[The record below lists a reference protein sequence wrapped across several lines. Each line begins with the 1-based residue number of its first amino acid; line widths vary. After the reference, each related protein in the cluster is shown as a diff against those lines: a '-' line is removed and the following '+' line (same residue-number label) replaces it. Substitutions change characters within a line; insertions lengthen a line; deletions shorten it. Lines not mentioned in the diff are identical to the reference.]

1 MDSIKEQTMSYE
13 DRIRQARLGMSKSFA
28 KLADFLLDSY
38 IESAFM
44 TASELAHTLDLD
56 AATVVRFAQ
65 TLGYSG
71 FPVMQREIRQRVL
84 GDLLVRPEQAKVA
97 ESVPGVVA
105 KAMAELSLALEQT
118 RLSLDTDAIAELV
131 EKIGEAR
138 RIVVLAENPAQ
149 AAAYN
154 LVHFLEQG
162 GFPISTARP
171 GVADLA
177 RTVHTSTPQDLLL
190 ALEVSGQAAYIA
202 GALEEARQ
210 KGLPTAAI
218 LGSASLASARAADVV
233 LAARAH
239 PSLGVGIISIEA
251 IIYALCQA
259 LRWRFAERF
268 AGAERSEERRVGKE
282 CRSRWSP

>member
-1 MDSIKEQTMSYE
+1 MKIPMSYE
-13 DRIRQARLGMSKSFA
+13 NRIRKERTEMSKSFA

-38 IESAFM
+38 IQAAFM
-44 TASELAHTLDLD
+44 TASELAHALDLD

-65 TLGYSG
+65 HLGYSG
-71 FPVMQREIRQRVL
+71 FPELQREIRERVM

-97 ESVPGVVA
+97 DSVPGVVA
-105 KAMAELSLALEQT
+105 SAMEELSLALEQT
-118 RLSLDTDAIAELV
+118 RISLDTDAMAQLV
-131 EKIGEAR
+131 EKIGAAR

-162 GFPISTARP
+162 GFPIYIARS

-177 RTVHTSTPQDLLL
+177 RAIHTATNQDLLI
-190 ALEVSGQAAYIA
+190 ALEVSGQAPYIA
-202 GALEEARQ
+202 GTLEEARR

-233 LAARAH
+233 LAARAQE
-239 PSLGVGIISIEA
+239 SLGVGIVTIEA
-251 IIYALCQA
+251 IIYSLAQA
-259 LRWRFAERF
+259 LRWRFADRF
-268 AGAERSEERRVGKE
+268 AGAEQAIADLTGQIQRATD
-282 CRSRWSP
+282 

>member
-1 MDSIKEQTMSYE
+1 
-13 DRIRQARLGMSKSFA
+13 MSKSFA

-38 IESAFM
+38 IQSAFM
-44 TASELAHTLDLD
+44 TASELAHELDLD

-65 TLGYSG
+65 TLGYTG
-71 FPVMQREIRQRVL
+71 FPELQREIRQRVL
-84 GDLLVRPEQAKVA
+84 RDLLVHPEEAKVV

-105 KAMAELSLALEQT
+105 NAMAELSLALEQT
-118 RLSLDTDAIAELV
+118 RISLDTDQIAKLV
-131 EKIGEAR
+131 EKMGEAR
-138 RIVVLAENPAQ
+138 RIIVLAENPAQ

-162 GFPISTARP
+162 GFPIYVARP
-171 GVADLA
+171 GVSDLA
-177 RTVHTSTPQDLLL
+177 RTVHTATTQDLLI
-190 ALEVSGQAAYIA
+190 ALEVSGMAPFLA
-202 GALEEARQ
+202 GAMHEARQ

-218 LGSASLASARAADVV
+218 VGSASLASARAAEVV

-239 PSLGVGIISIEA
+239 PSLGVGIVSIEV

-268 AGAERSEERRVGKE
+268 AGAEQSIAQLSERIQHT
-282 CRSRWSP
+282 SD

>member
-1 MDSIKEQTMSYE
+1 MTYE
-13 DRIRQARLGMSKSFA
+13 DRIRQDRPNMSKSFA

-44 TASELAHTLDLD
+44 TASELAHRLDLD

-65 TLGYSG
+65 TLGYKG
-71 FPVMQREIRQRVL
+71 FPDLQREIRQRVL

-105 KAMAELSLALEQT
+105 NAMAELSLALEQT
-118 RLSLDTDAIAELV
+118 RMSLDTEAVAKLV
-131 EKIGEAR
+131 EQIGAAR
-138 RIVVLAENPAQ
+138 RIILLAENPAQ

-162 GFPISTARP
+162 GFPIYIARS

-177 RTVHTSTPQDLLL
+177 RTVHTATDQDLLI
-190 ALEVSGQAAYIA
+190 ALEVSGQSPYIA
-202 GALEEARQ
+202 GALESARQ

-218 LGSASLASARAADVV
+218 LGAASLNSARAADVV
-233 LAARAH
+233 LAARSN
-239 PSLGVGIISIEA
+239 PSLGVGIISIES
-251 IIYALCQA
+251 IIYALSQA
-259 LRWRFAERF
+259 LRWRFADRF
-268 AGAERSEERRVGKE
+268 SGAEQAITKLTANIQHAND
-282 CRSRWSP
+282 

>member
-1 MDSIKEQTMSYE
+1 MTYE
-13 DRIRQARLGMSKSFA
+13 DRIRQDRPSMSKSFA

-44 TASELAHTLDLD
+44 TASELAHRLDLD

-65 TLGYSG
+65 TLGYKG
-71 FPVMQREIRQRVL
+71 FPDMQREIRQRVL

-105 KAMAELSLALEQT
+105 NAMAELSLALEQT
-118 RLSLDTDAIAELV
+118 RMSLDTEALAKLV
-131 EKIGEAR
+131 EQIGAAR
-138 RIVVLAENPAQ
+138 RIILLAENPAQ

-162 GFPISTARP
+162 GFPIYIARS

-177 RTVHTSTPQDLLL
+177 RTVHTATDQDLLI
-190 ALEVSGQAAYIA
+190 ALEVSGQSPYIA
-202 GALEEARQ
+202 GALESARQ

-218 LGSASLASARAADVV
+218 LGAASLNSARAADVV
-233 LAARAH
+233 LAARSN
-239 PSLGVGIISIEA
+239 PSLGVGIISIES
-251 IIYALCQA
+251 IIYALSQA
-259 LRWRFAERF
+259 LRWRFADRF
-268 AGAERSEERRVGKE
+268 AGAEQAITKLTANIQHANN
-282 CRSRWSP
+282 

>member
-1 MDSIKEQTMSYE
+1 MSYE

-162 GFPISTARP
+162 GFPIYIARP

-268 AGAERSEERRVGKE
+268 AGAEQAIAELSARIQRFND
-282 CRSRWSP
+282 

>member
-1 MDSIKEQTMSYE
+1 MDYE

-71 FPVMQREIRQRVL
+71 FPEMQREIRQRVL
-84 GDLLVRPEQAKVA
+84 GDLLVRPEQVKVA

-105 KAMAELSLALEQT
+105 DAMGELSLAIEQT
-118 RLSLDTDAIAELV
+118 RLSLDTEAMVKLV

-149 AAAYN
+149 AAAYI

-162 GFPISTARP
+162 GFPIYIARS
-171 GVADLA
+171 GLAELA
-177 RTVHTSTPQDLLL
+177 RIVHTSTSQDLLL
-190 ALEVSGQAAYIA
+190 ALEVSGQDAYIA
-202 GALEEARQ
+202 GALQEASQ
-210 KGLPTAAI
+210 KGTPTAAI
-218 LGSASLASARAADVV
+218 LGAASLASARAAEVV

-239 PSLGVGIISIEA
+239 PSLGVGIVSIEA
-251 IIYALCQA
+251 IVSALCQA

-268 AGAERSEERRVGKE
+268 AGAEQAIVELSARIQHSTE
-282 CRSRWSP
+282 

>member
-1 MDSIKEQTMSYE
+1 MTYE
-13 DRIRQARLGMSKSFA
+13 DRIRQDRPNMSKSFA

-44 TASELAHTLDLD
+44 TASELAHRLDLD

-65 TLGYSG
+65 TLGYKG
-71 FPVMQREIRQRVL
+71 FPDLQREIRQRVL

-105 KAMAELSLALEQT
+105 NAMAELSLALEQT
-118 RLSLDTDAIAELV
+118 RMSLDTEALAKLV
-131 EKIGEAR
+131 EQIGAAR
-138 RIVVLAENPAQ
+138 RIILLAENPAQ

-162 GFPISTARP
+162 GFPIYIARS

-177 RTVHTSTPQDLLL
+177 RTVHTATDQDLLI
-190 ALEVSGQAAYIA
+190 ALEVSGQSPYIA
-202 GALEEARQ
+202 GALESARQ

-218 LGSASLASARAADVV
+218 LGAASLNSARAADVV
-233 LAARAH
+233 LAARSN
-239 PSLGVGIISIEA
+239 PSLGVGIISIES
-251 IIYALCQA
+251 IIYALSQA
-259 LRWRFAERF
+259 LRWRFADRF
-268 AGAERSEERRVGKE
+268 AGAEQAITKLTANIQHAND
-282 CRSRWSP
+282 

>member
-1 MDSIKEQTMSYE
+1 MSYE
-13 DRIRQARLGMSKSFA
+13 DRIRQARFGMSKSFA

-65 TLGYSG
+65 ILGYSG

-105 KAMAELSLALEQT
+105 NAMAELSLALEQT

-131 EKIGEAR
+131 EKIGDAR

-162 GFPISTARP
+162 GFPIYIARP

-202 GALEEARQ
+202 GALEEARR

-218 LGSASLASARAADVV
+218 LGAASLASARAADVV

-268 AGAERSEERRVGKE
+268 AGAEQAIADLSARIQRSND
-282 CRSRWSP
+282 